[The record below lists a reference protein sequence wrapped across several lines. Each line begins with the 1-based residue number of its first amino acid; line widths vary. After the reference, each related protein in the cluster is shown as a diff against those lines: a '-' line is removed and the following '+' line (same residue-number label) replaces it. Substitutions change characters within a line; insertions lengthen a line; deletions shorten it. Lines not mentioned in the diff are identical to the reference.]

1 MFVYDVYVYSS
12 LNVFSFE
19 GFPYVFIIFLEIEK
33 TRVIVKDDTGHK
45 TGNNLLSHSSVA
57 ALPSA
62 TEGLTSVF
70 GMETCVSPRL

>member
-1 MFVYDVYVYSS
+1 MKIIINNTSNKKDMP
-12 LNVFSFE
+12 LNKYE
-19 GFPYVFIIFLEIEK
+19 FIIFLEIEK